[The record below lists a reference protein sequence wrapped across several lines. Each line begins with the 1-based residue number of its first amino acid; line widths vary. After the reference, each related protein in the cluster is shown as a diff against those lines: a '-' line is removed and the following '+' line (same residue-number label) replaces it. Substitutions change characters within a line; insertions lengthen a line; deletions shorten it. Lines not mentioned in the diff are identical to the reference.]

1 MQAGQ
6 TVLSLRPG
14 GGGGGGGN
22 RVSRVLASSLSSDLP
37 LLRPHGAAPPPSRSL
52 KVGTFPLSLSLTHSV
67 DLGFLFFFHCLWCSI
82 VFRFTRFLIT
92 EFALIWLW
100 YDLTCTERRVPFGG

>member
-1 MQAGQ
+1 METSAAAIEGSIMQAGQ

-52 KVGTFPLSLSLTHSV
+52 KVGTFPLSLSLS
-67 DLGFLFFFHCLWCSI
+67 
-82 VFRFTRFLIT
+82 LIRWT
-92 EFALIWLW
+92 
-100 YDLTCTERRVPFGG
+100 